1 SMNDMGDIF
10 AIQEAGLN
18 PDPNLD
24 RTSLYIL
31 DWHSTWGQFLTNNN
45 PAPTSLTRTDNNW
58 EFGMRGSDLFA
69 FDKTDLR
76 HHGIYDVRVIVLL
89 SLFNYLNPYD
99 AHSGLEFGIPVPL
112 RGKGER
118 LSALSFAM
126 CYNDIVIIKKRYTS
140 NGTVEVYILD

>member
-1 SMNDMGDIF
+1 MVRLYSIYAIKKAYGPPFKTTVTRLVGKSNYQNILGPYPTPLGKTDTNFAFSMNDMGDIF

-58 EFGMRGSDLFA
+58 EF
-69 FDKTDLR
+69 
-76 HHGIYDVRVIVLL
+76 
-89 SLFNYLNPYD
+89 
-99 AHSGLEFGIPVPL
+99 
-112 RGKGER
+112 
-118 LSALSFAM
+118 
-126 CYNDIVIIKKRYTS
+126 
-140 NGTVEVYILD
+140 